1 MGRVDCPE
9 YQRLLKE
16 YDRVFRRW
24 AEQNA
29 ESAERERLEE
39 KHRKLVDRQQH
50 CSICAI
56 EFDLFR
62 WAMIVPTAT
71 VIIDNGVITHW
82 QG

>member
-24 AEQNA
+24 SEQNA

-39 KHRKLVDRQQH
+39 KHKKLVDHQQH
-50 CSICAI
+50 CSICQSNLTSS
-56 EFDLFR
+56 DGR
-62 WAMIVPTAT
+62 
-71 VIIDNGVITHW
+71 
-82 QG
+82 